1 MSATPTPR
9 LPLSQVRPRFR
20 SRWRRHPL
28 LGFVLRRL
36 AVGVFLVFVASLL
49 VFIATNVLP
58 GDAASAILGRL
69 ATPEALADLRA
80 ELGLDQPLHG
90 QYLEWAGNLLSGDLG
105 HSVTNKQ
112 PVSELIG
119 YRVVNTLVLA
129 LTTVV
134 FLLPLALFLGTFSGV
149 RAGRRADQGLSAGTL
164 AIIALPEFVIG
175 SLLVLVLSV
184 WLDLFPP
191 ISLVRPG
198 ENPLA
203 EPSTLVLPVLTLL
216 LIGAA
221 WMVRYIRAGVAE
233 ANLSEYAAMA
243 RLNGLPESRV
253 VSKHVL
259 PNALVP
265 SIQAFALTLQ
275 WLLGGVLIVE
285 TMFSYPGIG
294 EGLVQAISV
303 RDPALVQSTAVLI
316 ATVYIGITIVAD
328 VLVVLLVPKLRTTL

>member
-1 MSATPTPR
+1 
-9 LPLSQVRPRFR
+9 
-20 SRWRRHPL
+20 
-28 LGFVLRRL
+28 
-36 AVGVFLVFVASLL
+36 VGVVLVFVASLL
-49 VFIATNVLP
+49 IFAATNVLP
-58 GDAASAILGRL
+58 GDAANAILGQHS
-69 ATPEALADLRA
+69 TPEALAELRA
-80 ELGLDQPLHG
+80 ELGLDRPLYE
-90 QYLEWAGNLLSGDLG
+90 QYLDWIGNLLSGDLG
-105 HSVTNKQ
+105 RSVTNKQ
-112 PVSELIG
+112 PVSDLIG
-119 YRVVNTLVLA
+119 YRVVNTLALA
-129 LTTVV
+129 LTTIV
-134 FLLPLALFLGTFSGV
+134 FLVPLALALGTFSGV
-149 RAGRRADQGLSAGTL
+149 RAGRRADQGLSWLTL

-175 SLLVLVLSV
+175 SILVLVLSV
-184 WLDLFPP
+184 ALDLFPP

-203 EPSTLVLPVLTLL
+203 EPSHLVLPVLTLL
-216 LIGAA
+216 LVAAA

-253 VSKHVL
+253 VWKHVL

-303 RDPALVQSTAVLI
+303 RDPELVQSTAVLI
-316 ATVYIGITIVAD
+316 AVVYIAITIVAD
-328 VLVVLLVPKLRTTL
+328 LLVVLLVPKLRTST

>member
-1 MSATPTPR
+1 M
-9 LPLSQVRPRFR
+9 
-20 SRWRRHPL
+20 
-28 LGFVLRRL
+28 
-36 AVGVFLVFVASLL
+36 
-49 VFIATNVLP
+49 
-58 GDAASAILGRL
+58 
-69 ATPEALADLRA
+69 
-80 ELGLDQPLHG
+80 
-90 QYLEWAGNLLSGDLG
+90 
-105 HSVTNKQ
+105 
-112 PVSELIG
+112 
-119 YRVVNTLVLA
+119 
-129 LTTVV
+129 
-134 FLLPLALFLGTFSGV
+134 
-149 RAGRRADQGLSAGTL
+149 
-164 AIIALPEFVIG
+164 
-175 SLLVLVLSV
+175 
-184 WLDLFPP
+184 
-191 ISLVRPG
+191 
-198 ENPLA
+198 
-203 EPSTLVLPVLTLL
+203 LTLL

>member
-1 MSATPTPR
+1 M
-9 LPLSQVRPRFR
+9 
-20 SRWRRHPL
+20 
-28 LGFVLRRL
+28 
-36 AVGVFLVFVASLL
+36 
-49 VFIATNVLP
+49 
-58 GDAASAILGRL
+58 
-69 ATPEALADLRA
+69 
-80 ELGLDQPLHG
+80 
-90 QYLEWAGNLLSGDLG
+90 
-105 HSVTNKQ
+105 
-112 PVSELIG
+112 
-119 YRVVNTLVLA
+119 
-129 LTTVV
+129 
-134 FLLPLALFLGTFSGV
+134 
-149 RAGRRADQGLSAGTL
+149 
-164 AIIALPEFVIG
+164 
-175 SLLVLVLSV
+175 
-184 WLDLFPP
+184 
-191 ISLVRPG
+191 
-198 ENPLA
+198 
-203 EPSTLVLPVLTLL
+203 LTLL

-233 ANLSEYAAMA
+233 ANQSEYAAMA